1 MEGVINSHAD
11 ALKEA
16 KAGKSGARETI
27 YRVTLPNQ
35 LNAIVM
41 ADQKA
46 NIIIGINTIVIS
58 IIIATTG
65 SETVIQKLQFITNL
79 KLSVPFTIL
88 FITSVLSGIVAFF
101 VVRPVIKPWHQDA
114 RKKLFFRNY
123 YDITLENY
131 LIEMEGV
138 RDSAGLIYE
147 HLDTDM
153 YLMGQAVIR
162 KLRLLRIGYLIFL
175 TGLILTV
182 LSYAMLHIMNW

>member
-11 ALKEA
+11 AQKEA
-16 KAGKSGARETI
+16 KVGKSGARETI

-65 SETVIQKLQFITNL
+65 SETGMQRLQFITNL
-79 KLSVPFTIL
+79 KLSVPFTLL
-88 FITSVLSGIVAFF
+88 FITSVLSGIVAIF
-101 VVRPVIKPWHQDA
+101 VVRPVIKPWQQDA

-123 YDITLENY
+123 YDTTLENY
-131 LIEMEGV
+131 LRDMEGV
-138 RDSAGLIYE
+138 RDSAGLTYE

-162 KLRLLRIGYLIFL
+162 KLRLLRKGYHIFL

-182 LSYAMLHIMNW
+182 LSYVMIHIMNW